1 MDNKFSRS
9 WINMR
14 IHYDNMARSGI
25 LTEFIDKNDL
35 KQYSSKFRD
44 PIGVNYRGYSVYTQ
58 GPPSGEE

>member
-35 KQYSSKFRD
+35 KQYLYAD
-44 PIGVNYRGYSVYTQ
+44 SVSDLKTKICKVIDERQ
-58 GPPSGEE
+58 R

>member
-25 LTEFIDKNDL
+25 LTEFIEKNDL
-35 KQYSSKFRD
+35 YKIYRMIDMCTGSVIFLIFALKQ
-44 PIGVNYRGYSVYTQ
+44 
-58 GPPSGEE
+58 